1 MVKYIIRRVL
11 LLIPVILGVI
21 IVVFTINYFNDSS
34 PAYTILG
41 ASATP
46 ELVAE
51 VEAELGL
58 DRPYLVQLSEYLINI
73 VTKGDFGVSYN
84 YNIPCMQLIL
94 ERLPV
99 TMFIGVMG
107 VLVSVI
113 IGIPMGIIA
122 AWKQNSVFD
131 YGATILSTVISALP
145 SFWVALMLILFFSV
159 NLGVLPVSGVA
170 TWKGFVLPILAGS
183 LPSIAMFTRMTRTSI
198 LEVIR
203 QDYVR
208 TARSKGLSERKIIT
222 HHVIRNGLIPV
233 ATVVGMITALCM
245 TGSMISERIFNIP
258 GLGLLLY
265 NAIVTNDY
273 IMVQSG
279 ATVTAI
285 IICVMNLITDVTYA
299 FIDPRIKSQY
309 VASSRKRRIRKAQTA
324 AEGGGA
330 S

>member
-1 MVKYIIRRVL
+1 MFKYVIRRIL
-11 LLIPVILGVI
+11 LLIPVILGVVV
-21 IVVFTINYFNDSS
+21 VVFTINYFNSSS
-34 PAYTILG
+34 PAITILG

-46 ELVAE
+46 ETIAQ

-58 DRPYLVQLSEYLINI
+58 DRPYFVQLGSYLWNI
-73 VTKGDFGVSYN
+73 ITKFDFGNSYI
-84 YNIPCMQLIL
+84 YKTPCMEMIL
-94 ERLPV
+94 DRLPV

-113 IGIPMGIIA
+113 IGIPLGILA
-122 AWKQNSVFD
+122 AWKQNSPLD
-131 YGATILSTVISALP
+131 YSATVLSTVLSALP
-145 SFWVALMLILFFSV
+145 NFWVALMLVLFFSV
-159 NLGVLPVSGVA
+159 KLKVLPVSGVA
-170 TWKGFVLPILAGS
+170 TWKGYILPIAAGA
-183 LPSIAMFTRMTRTSI
+183 LPSLAMFTRMTRSSV

-208 TARSKGLSERKIIT
+208 TARSKGLTERKVIT

-245 TGSMISERIFNIP
+245 TGSMIAERIFNIP

-265 NAIVTNDY
+265 NAIVQNDY

-279 ATVTAI
+279 AIVTAV
-285 IICVMNLITDVTYA
+285 IICVMNLLTDIAYA

-309 VASSRKRRIRKAQTA
+309 TADSRNKVKKPAR
-324 AEGGGA
+324 AEKGE
-330 S
+330 SVV

>member
-1 MVKYIIRRVL
+1 MIKYIIRRVL

-21 IVVFTINYFNDSS
+21 IVVFTINYFNESS

-58 DRPYLVQLSEYLINI
+58 DRPYLVQLGEYLVNI
-73 VTKGDFGVSYN
+73 VTKGDFGVSYS
-84 YNIPCMQLIL
+84 YNVPCMQLIL

-131 YGATILSTVISALP
+131 YGATILATVISALP
-145 SFWVALMLILFFSV
+145 NFWVALMLILFFAV
-159 NLGVLPVSGVA
+159 NLGVLPVSGIA

-279 ATVTAI
+279 TTVTAI

-309 VASSRKRRIRKAQTA
+309 TASGGKKRIRKARPA